1 MRCPILRLIFECDRG
16 DFVMQQSLA
25 TKTVLITGASSG
37 IGEATARLLSEQ
49 GHRIVM
55 GARRTDRLQ
64 SIADNL
70 NWNGGQVVY
79 QQVDVTKLT
88 DLHKLVELAIQTYG
102 GVDVIVNNAG
112 IMPLSHL
119 NALKIDEWNQMID
132 VNIKGV
138 LNGIAAVLPVMNEQK
153 SGQIINISSIG
164 GLYVVPTGAVY
175 CATKYAVRAISD
187 GLRQENDNLRVTCV
201 YPGVV
206 ESELANT
213 ISDPTAATAMK
224 SFRKIALKPEAIAR
238 AIAHVINQ
246 PSDVDTSEIV
256 VRPTASPA

>member
-1 MRCPILRLIFECDRG
+1 
-16 DFVMQQSLA
+16 MQQSLA

-64 SIADNL
+64 SLADNL

-102 GVDVIVNNAG
+102 GVDVIVNNTG

-206 ESELANT
+206 ESELTNT

>member
-1 MRCPILRLIFECDRG
+1 M
-16 DFVMQQSLA
+16 A
-25 TKTVLITGASSG
+25 TKTILITGASSG
-37 IGEATARLLSEQ
+37 IGEATARILCAQ
-49 GHRIVM
+49 GHRIVI
-55 GARRTDRLQ
+55 GARRVDRLK
-64 SIADNL
+64 SIADSLNL
-70 NWNGGQVVY
+70 NGGQVVY
-79 QQVDVTKLT
+79 QQIDVTKLT
-88 DLHKLVELAIQTYG
+88 DLQKLVDLAIRTYG
-102 GVDVIVNNAG
+102 GVDVIINNAG
-112 IMPLSHL
+112 VMPLSPM
-119 NALKIDEWNQMID
+119 NSLKTDEWNQMID

-138 LNGIAAVLPVMNEQK
+138 LHGIAAVLPIMNEQK

-187 GLRQENDNLRVTCV
+187 GLRQENDRLRVSCV

-213 ISDPTAATAMK
+213 ISDQAAATAMK
-224 SFRKIALKPEAIAR
+224 SFRQIALKPEAIAA

>member
-1 MRCPILRLIFECDRG
+1 
-16 DFVMQQSLA
+16 MQQSLA

-64 SIADNL
+64 SLADNL

-119 NALKIDEWNQMID
+119 NALKIDEWNQ
-132 VNIKGV
+132 
-138 LNGIAAVLPVMNEQK
+138 
-153 SGQIINISSIG
+153 
-164 GLYVVPTGAVY
+164 
-175 CATKYAVRAISD
+175 
-187 GLRQENDNLRVTCV
+187 
-201 YPGVV
+201 
-206 ESELANT
+206 ES
-213 ISDPTAATAMK
+213 
-224 SFRKIALKPEAIAR
+224 
-238 AIAHVINQ
+238 
-246 PSDVDTSEIV
+246 
-256 VRPTASPA
+256 